1 VILEKSTFLPE
12 MRRKGAFLILFLCEK
27 SLNKRK
33 SKPVLCKMEKMKKR
47 ARKMKKILKTT
58 ENPSIMVNAVT
69 LIAVKREV
77 AVTR

>member
-1 VILEKSTFLPE
+1 
-12 MRRKGAFLILFLCEK
+12 
-27 SLNKRK
+27 
-33 SKPVLCKMEKMKKR
+33 MEKMKKR

-69 LIAVKREV
+69 LIALKREV